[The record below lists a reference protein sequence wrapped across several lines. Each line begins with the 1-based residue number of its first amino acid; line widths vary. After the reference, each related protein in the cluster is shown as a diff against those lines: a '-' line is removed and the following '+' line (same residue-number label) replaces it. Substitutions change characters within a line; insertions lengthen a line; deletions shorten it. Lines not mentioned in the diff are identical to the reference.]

1 MISRAILVKTMPFLT
16 SAAPFC
22 RLIWL
27 HLEWPDIEP
36 NTIGREDPRGV
47 VLMPLVAPDRIRNV
61 AVVGHGGSGKTTLVE
76 TLLNVIGATTRLGK
90 VDDGTS
96 ILDTDP
102 EEHRRHITINVA
114 LAQVMHDGMKINFI
128 DTPGFAD
135 FAGDQKAGL
144 RVADSALV
152 VVDASAGVQVGT
164 QLVWR
169 DLDARTT
176 PRVVVVSRL
185 DRDNADFDR
194 TLQQLRE
201 AYGIR
206 VVPLHPPV
214 GEHQA
219 LAGTIDLLHGTVLK
233 GPKDPIGELPESER
247 ERVGEYRRLLVEAI
261 VETKDD
267 LMERYL
273 EGKEMSYDEL
283 RDALHAAVREG
294 KVIPVVATS
303 STKKVGFSALLATIV
318 EMLPSPVESGAVIGT
333 SASGEV
339 ARKPDPAEKL
349 SAFVFKT
356 LADPFVGKLSYVRVY
371 SGTLHHNAQVF
382 DALKGETERVGQV
395 FNLRGKEQEIVDA
408 VGAGDICAVPKL
420 SASVTNSTLCDR
432 DAPLTLGA
440 IEFPEPSFSV
450 AIEPASKADLDKL
463 GSALHK
469 LTDEDP
475 TLHVRRDDATHE
487 TILSAIGES
496 AIEVAV
502 HHLKDKFGVQVE
514 TRTPRVPYRE
524 SIRGK
529 ASAQGRY
536 KKQTG
541 GHGQFGDVWL
551 SIEPLSPGS
560 GVEFAT
566 KVVGGSVPKNFF
578 PAVEK
583 GVREQAVK
591 GVLAG
596 YPLSD
601 FKATLYD
608 GSYHTVDSS
617 EMSFKIAGSL
627 ALQNCV
633 KDAQPYL
640 LEPVMELEVI
650 VPEEQMGDVLSDLNG
665 RRGRVLGM
673 DSAGAGHQRIR
684 AHVPMAEIFRYAT
697 DLRSMTG
704 GRGVFTAAFLGYE
717 ECPSHIAQKVI
728 AEHETAGEKEPAGA
742 H

>member
-1 MISRAILVKTMPFLT
+1 MVQVT
-16 SAAPFC
+16 
-22 RLIWL
+22 
-27 HLEWPDIEP
+27 
-36 NTIGREDPRGV
+36 
-47 VLMPLVAPDRIRNV
+47 PDRIRNV

-76 TLLNVIGATTRLGK
+76 TLLNVIGVTTRLGK

-102 EEHRRHITINVA
+102 EEHRRHITINIA
-114 LAQVMHDGMKINFI
+114 LAQITHDGTKINFI

-194 TLQQLRE
+194 TLAQLRE

-206 VVPLHPPV
+206 VVPLHPPL
-214 GEHQA
+214 GEHQT
-219 LAGTIDLLHGTVLK
+219 LSGTIDLLHGTVLK
-233 GPKDPIGELPESER
+233 GPKDPIGELPESEN

-273 EGKEMSYDEL
+273 EGKEMSYEEL

-303 STKKVGFSALLATIV
+303 STKKVGFAALLATIV
-318 EMLPSPVESGAVIGT
+318 EMLPAPIESGAVIGT
-333 SASGEV
+333 STNGEV
-339 ARKPDPAEKL
+339 ARKPEPTEKL

-382 DALKGETERVGQV
+382 DSAKGETERVGQI

-408 VGAGDICAVPKL
+408 VGAGDICAIPKL

-440 IEFPEPSFSV
+440 IEFPAPSFSV

-463 GSALHK
+463 GTALHK

-551 SIEPLSPGS
+551 SIEPLQPGS
-560 GVEFAT
+560 GVEFGT

-601 FKATLYD
+601 FKAILYD
-608 GSYHTVDSS
+608 GSFHAVDSS

-627 ALQNCV
+627 ALQHCV

-640 LEPVMELEVI
+640 LEPVMDLEVV

-673 DSAGAGHQRIR
+673 EGAGSGHQRIK

-704 GRGVFTAAFLGYE
+704 GRGVFTATFLNYE

-728 AEHETAGEKEPAGA
+728 VDHEGAAEKEPAGA